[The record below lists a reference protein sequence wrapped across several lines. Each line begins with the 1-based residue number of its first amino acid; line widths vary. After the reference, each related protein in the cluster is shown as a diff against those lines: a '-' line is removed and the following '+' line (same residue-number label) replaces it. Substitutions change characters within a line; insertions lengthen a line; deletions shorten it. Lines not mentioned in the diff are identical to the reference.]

1 MPKSSRRFYEEE
13 PIVNRNNQEIR
24 ESHMTTK
31 ATAAAA
37 VKPKPGDSD
46 DEKIV
51 CAVFL
56 SGIPKKNQT
65 KKDGTFRSIPAHV
78 AREAH
83 YKEGELCDHDCGGL
97 CQ

>member
-1 MPKSSRRFYEEE
+1 M
-13 PIVNRNNQEIR
+13 
-24 ESHMTTK
+24 TK
-31 ATAAAA
+31 ATVAT
-37 VKPKPGDSD
+37 VIGPKPSD
-46 DEKIV
+46 TDDAVV

-56 SGIPKKNQT
+56 SGIPKKKQT
-65 KKDGTFRSIPAHV
+65 NRDGTFRSIPANV